1 MSSIT
6 HLAPELVI
14 QIFGFVDPPALI
26 DLACTCKAL
35 EACSRDLIR
44 KQRDASIRCRVV
56 TDVVPQSLTNILREV
71 TADPSLAWHVR
82 ELEVTCARTNWSHWR
97 APETGGAGDSSMS
110 GSSAPP
116 PPEYA
121 FTPVEEIDL
130 LDQPREIFH
139 FDEHEIDIAREDLQS
154 GNDAPLKLLL
164 LGFCQRIRSLKFT
177 RHFHLTSQGALER
190 ASFHKA
196 YDEPRSAFDYFHQAV
211 LIQVQNKSSVW
222 PMGLD
227 SLEDLAI
234 GVYTEVEPHPLP
246 FNIPPYL
253 YTDLM
258 NLPHLASLYC
268 CGLQIQDDDDDDDD
282 NQNETSSSFNVEK
295 GGSSLQHIF
304 LSGAGGRIP
313 WSPAWKAI
321 VSGCKQLRS
330 LTITHTEMRDVDELV
345 KTLGDYQRDSLE
357 TLMFYD
363 TDALHGY
370 RCNMFRPEELGGLRN
385 LRMVYADASDV
396 MLDAYYNYEGK
407 VECAKGNE
415 WISDVD
421 FFVEFFL
428 DSAFPK
434 SMEVLVLGAQGRGG
448 LYEGDAEMLDQ
459 AIAKMIEDA
468 RSVRSGGGPH
478 GPTCSCGQPSN
489 FANLKAV
496 YLGALDE
503 TANMERALSRHKP
516 RFAKAIAAGRKF
528 GVDVH
533 TRTTR
538 GQPFHQI
545 EFPKPPITSVS
556 FKNTGLPPGT
566 PLAFDVYTGRWGPP
580 GCGNCG
586 TCTKCLQQYD
596 AGVWKR
602 VAEELEGENISQTI
616 PTMGGD
622 VA

>member
-44 KQRDASIRCRVV
+44 KHRDAHIQYRAV
-56 TDVVPQSLTNILREV
+56 TDVVPQSFTNILREF

-82 ELEVTCARTNWSHWR
+82 ELEVTCGRTKWSHWR
-97 APETGGAGDSSMS
+97 APETGGAGDLSMS
-110 GSSAPP
+110 GSSPP
-116 PPEYA
+116 PLPEYA
-121 FTPVEEIDL
+121 FTQDEQIGL
-130 LDQPREIFH
+130 LDQLREVFH
-139 FDEHEIDIAREDLQS
+139 FDEHEIDIAREDLRN

-164 LGFCQRIRSLKFT
+164 LGFCHRIQSLKLT
-177 RHFHLTSQGALER
+177 RHFHPTSQGALER
-190 ASFHKA
+190 ASFNKA
-196 YDEPRSAFDYFHQAV
+196 RDEPRSALDYFHQAV
-211 LIQVQNKSSVW
+211 LIQVQNKSSAW
-222 PMGLD
+222 PMGLG

-234 GVYTEVEPHPLP
+234 GVYTEDEPLP
-246 FNIPPYL
+246 LRFNISPYL

-268 CGLQIQDDDDDDDD
+268 CGLQVQDDDGDDDRD
-282 NQNETSSSFNVEK
+282 ETSACFNIEK
-295 GGSSLQHIF
+295 GSSSLRHLF
-304 LSGAGGRIP
+304 LSGASGRIA

-330 LTITHTEMRDVDELV
+330 LTIAHTEMDDVDELV

-370 RCNMFRPEELGGLRN
+370 RCNVFRPEELGGLRN
-385 LRMVYADASDV
+385 LRMVYVDASDV
-396 MLDAYYNYEGK
+396 MLDAYYNYAGK
-407 VECAKGNE
+407 VECIKGNE

-421 FFVEFFL
+421 FFVEFFM

-448 LYEGDAEMLDQ
+448 LFEGDAEMLDQ
-459 AIAKMIEDA
+459 AITKMIED
-468 RSVRSGGGPH
+468 VRSEHSVGGPH
-478 GPTCSCGQPSN
+478 GPTCSCGQPSH

-503 TANMERALSRHKP
+503 TADTRRALSRPKP

-538 GQPFHQI
+538 GQPFHHI
-545 EFPKPPITSVS
+545 EFPKPPVTSVS
-556 FKNTGLPPGT
+556 FKNMGSTLGT
-566 PLAFDVYTGRWGPP
+566 PLAFDVYTGRWGPA

-586 TCTKCLQQYD
+586 TCTNCLQQYKP
-596 AGVWKR
+596 GVWKR
-602 VAEELEGENISQTI
+602 VAEELEGES
-616 PTMGGD
+616 
-622 VA
+622 V